1 MWNKSKGGLK
11 EVDYIK
17 LGCLLVLTCFLC
29 QGWAVDPKLDKEKED
44 KPWSISL
51 YLENDSR
58 MLKPNH
64 STDRHYTHGTKVVYV
79 TQPEWQWLQDFS
91 MWHFGDGQDV
101 ETATGF
107 FFGQN
112 IYTPDHVDEPAKRN
126 DDDRVFA
133 GWMYT
138 GMFVQRATDK
148 MLDQVELNVGVIGP
162 SSKAERSQKCM
173 HNFLDSDEP
182 IGWEDQLGDEFAID
196 VSFMRKH
203 RMDNIIYK
211 SESTDMIAEYGFTV
225 GSVNRFAQAGITMRY
240 GFNLDGFGPGRLALP
255 SGLSTLKAPEHSGY
269 LFARASGKAIEH
281 NRFLTGLDHE
291 PLMGE
296 FQIGAVYTRKSIEI
310 AYSQTFFTQE
320 FEEQSGV
327 DSFGALTVSC
337 RF

>member
-1 MWNKSKGGLK
+1 MVASKRG
-11 EVDYIK
+11 VNRAFVF
-17 LGCLLVLTCFLC
+17 CVLLSVVLTGLVF
-29 QGWAVDPKLDKEKED
+29 ADESTEPV
-44 KPWSISL
+44 KPTRKGVFSL

-64 STDRHYTHGTKVVYV
+64 NTDRHYTHGTKLVYV
-79 TQPEWQWLQDFS
+79 TQPDWQWLDDFS
-91 MWHFGDGQDV
+91 TWHFGEGSDV
-101 ETATGF
+101 DTATGF

-112 IYTPDHVDEPAKRN
+112 IYTPDHVDDPAKRN
-126 DDDRVFA
+126 ADDRVFA

-138 GMFVQRATDK
+138 GMFVQRATDSV
-148 MLDQVELNVGVIGP
+148 LDQFELNVGVIGP
-162 SSKAERSQKCM
+162 SSHAEEAQEWI
-173 HNFLDSDEP
+173 HDILNSDDP

-203 RMDNIIYK
+203 RMDNIIYQ

-240 GFNLDGFGPGRLALP
+240 GFDLDGFGPGRLALP
-255 SGLSTLKAPEHSGY
+255 SGLSTLKAPDHSGY
-269 LFARASGKAIEH
+269 LFARATGKAIEH

-296 FQIGAVYTRKSIEI
+296 FQIGAVYTRKSVEI

-327 DSFGALTVSC
+327 DSFGALTVSY